1 MRIARCRCGSVSAQ
15 CMGEP
20 VRVSVCHCL
29 ACQQRTGSVLA
40 SQARFEET
48 SVAIGGRTSTYIR
61 TADSGSRVLYMFCPN
76 CGDTIAYVN
85 EGEPDV
91 VAIPIG
97 AFADPSF
104 PAPTVSFY
112 EHRAHRWV
120 LIALPGGDHRH

>member
-1 MRIARCRCGSVSAQ
+1 
-15 CMGEP
+15 MGEP